1 MGDCFQEFSW
11 VKHDPVRRLV
21 SGVFQNIA
29 ERIRS
34 GQEVFE
40 KSLVGSGRLG
50 SGRVASGSVTLA
62 RLYLREATQLLQ
74 GLDFFA
80 LLRVTEFKGAGRLGD
95 RWAPLIGFHGTP
107 RAPLACSRLFKRI

>member
-1 MGDCFQEFSW
+1 MGQAR
-11 VKHDPVRRLV
+11 PRPAARVRSFPKYRRV
-21 SGVFQNIA
+21 NQVWSGGVRKITG
-29 ERIRS
+29 R
-34 GQEVFE
+34 
-40 KSLVGSGRLG
+40 VGSGRLG

-95 RWAPLIGFHGTP
+95 RWAPLIDFHGTP